1 MEVSDMFRKKVM
13 GFIKGIDW
21 LGVGIAVVIAT
32 LMILMMFK
40 IANTSYIATVE
51 QPNGAVKQLE
61 VSTYNIDDGAI
72 TLFVKDGEKLVVST
86 EKCSIKKVK

>member
-1 MEVSDMFRKKVM
+1 MLKKRFVEM
-13 GFIKGIDW
+13 VKGIDFIA
-21 LGVGIAVVIAT
+21 VGIAVVIAT

-51 QPNGAVKQLE
+51 QPNGTVKQFE

-72 TLFVKDGEKLVVST
+72 TLFVKDGEKLIVST
-86 EKCSIKKVK
+86 EKCSIKKIKK

>member
-1 MEVSDMFRKKVM
+1 MIF
-13 GFIKGIDW
+13 
-21 LGVGIAVVIAT
+21 LAVGIGLVI
-32 LMILMMFK
+32 LVMMLLILNK

-51 QPNGAVKQLE
+51 QPNGVVKQFE

-72 TLFVKDGEKLVVST
+72 TLFAKDGERLVVST

>member
-1 MEVSDMFRKKVM
+1 MLKKRFVE
-13 GFIKGIDW
+13 IVKGIDFIA
-21 LGVGIAVVIAT
+21 VGIAVIIAT
-32 LMILMMFK
+32 LMVLMMLK
-40 IANTSYIATVE
+40 VANTSYIATVE
-51 QPNGAVKQLE
+51 QPNGTVKQLE

>member
-1 MEVSDMFRKKVM
+1 MLKKRFVE
-13 GFIKGIDW
+13 IVKGIDFIA
-21 LGVGIAVVIAT
+21 VGIAVVIAT
-32 LMILMMFK
+32 LMVLMMFK

-51 QPNGAVKQLE
+51 QPNGVVKQFE

-86 EKCSIKKVK
+86 EKCAIKKVK

>member
-1 MEVSDMFRKKVM
+1 MLKKRFVE
-13 GFIKGIDW
+13 IVKGIDFIA
-21 LGVGIAVVIAT
+21 VGIVVVIAT

-61 VSTYNIDDGAI
+61 VSTYNIDDGAV
-72 TLFVKDGEKLVVST
+72 TLFVKDGERLVVST

>member
-1 MEVSDMFRKKVM
+1 MLKKRFVEM
-13 GFIKGIDW
+13 VKGIDFIA
-21 LGVGIAVVIAT
+21 VGIVVIIAT

>member
-1 MEVSDMFRKKVM
+1 MLKKRFVEM
-13 GFIKGIDW
+13 VKGIDFIA
-21 LGVGIAVVIAT
+21 VGIAVVIAT

>member
-1 MEVSDMFRKKVM
+1 MLKKRFVEM
-13 GFIKGIDW
+13 VKGIDFIA
-21 LGVGIAVVIAT
+21 VGIAVILAT
-32 LMILMMFK
+32 LMVLIMLK
-40 IANTSYIATVE
+40 VANTSYIATVE
-51 QPNGAVKQLE
+51 QPNGVVKQLE

>member
-1 MEVSDMFRKKVM
+1 MLKKRFVEM
-13 GFIKGIDW
+13 IKGIDFIA
-21 LGVGIAVVIAT
+21 VGIVVIIAT

-72 TLFVKDGEKLVVST
+72 TLFVKDGEKLVVS
-86 EKCSIKKVK
+86 KV

>member
-1 MEVSDMFRKKVM
+1 MLKKRFVEM
-13 GFIKGIDW
+13 VKGIDFIA
-21 LGVGIAVVIAT
+21 VGIAVIIAT
-32 LMILMMFK
+32 LMVLIMLK
-40 IANTSYIATVE
+40 VANTSYIATVE
-51 QPNGAVKQLE
+51 QPNGVVKQLE

>member
-1 MEVSDMFRKKVM
+1 MLKKRFVEM
-13 GFIKGIDW
+13 VKGIDFIA
-21 LGVGIAVVIAT
+21 VGIAVIIAT

-51 QPNGAVKQLE
+51 QPNGVVKQLE

>member
-1 MEVSDMFRKKVM
+1 MFRKKVM

-40 IANTSYIATVE
+40 IANTSYIAPTIAAILKEYRTYSYTYVLHANELNEMKSSFAELEAAGTVTN
-51 QPNGAVKQLE
+51 QQL
-61 VSTYNIDDGAI
+61 
-72 TLFVKDGEKLVVST
+72 
-86 EKCSIKKVK
+86 SIW

>member
-1 MEVSDMFRKKVM
+1 MLKKRFVE
-13 GFIKGIDW
+13 IVKGIDFIA
-21 LGVGIAVVIAT
+21 VGIAVVIAT
-32 LMILMMFK
+32 LMVLMMFK

-51 QPNGAVKQLE
+51 QPNGAVKQFE

-86 EKCSIKKVK
+86 EKCAIKKVK

>member
-1 MEVSDMFRKKVM
+1 MLKKRFVE
-13 GFIKGIDW
+13 IVKGIDFIA
-21 LGVGIAVVIAT
+21 VGIAVIIAT
-32 LMILMMFK
+32 LMVLMMLK
-40 IANTSYIATVE
+40 VANTSYIAAVE

>member
-1 MEVSDMFRKKVM
+1 MLKQRFVEM
-13 GFIKGIDW
+13 IKGIDFIA
-21 LGVGIAVVIAT
+21 VGIVVIIAT
-32 LMILMMFK
+32 LMVLIMFK
-40 IANTSYIATVE
+40 VANTSYIATVE
-51 QPNGAVKQLE
+51 QPNGVVKQLE

>member
-1 MEVSDMFRKKVM
+1 MKRFVEMV
-13 GFIKGIDW
+13 KGIDFIA
-21 LGVGIAVVIAT
+21 VGIAVIIAT
-32 LMILMMFK
+32 LMVLIMLK
-40 IANTSYIATVE
+40 VANTSYIATVE
-51 QPNGAVKQLE
+51 QPNGVVKQLE

>member
-1 MEVSDMFRKKVM
+1 MLKKRFVEM
-13 GFIKGIDW
+13 IKGIDFIA
-21 LGVGIAVVIAT
+21 VGIVVIIAT
-32 LMILMMFK
+32 LMVLIMFK
-40 IANTSYIATVE
+40 VANTSYIATVE
-51 QPNGAVKQLE
+51 QPNGVVKQLE

>member
-1 MEVSDMFRKKVM
+1 MLKKRFVEM
-13 GFIKGIDW
+13 VKGIDFIA
-21 LGVGIAVVIAT
+21 VGIAVIIAT

>member
-1 MEVSDMFRKKVM
+1 MLKKRFVEM
-13 GFIKGIDW
+13 VKGIDFIA
-21 LGVGIAVVIAT
+21 VGIAVIIAT

-51 QPNGAVKQLE
+51 QPNGVVKQLE
-61 VSTYNIDDGAI
+61 VSTYNIDDGAV
-72 TLFVKDGEKLVVST
+72 TLFVKDGERLVVST